1 MNNLTNFKKRFYK
14 LPGIVCILFSIFISV
29 NAQSTCQNFPT
40 PITSN
45 QISGMINAR
54 DLGDSRLTSYF
65 YTFNGNQGDVFINV
79 VTGNFNG
86 DIDIF
91 NAENLNPLTKIV
103 VYADSSNN
111 ETGRVVYLRKPEKL
125 ILRVQGRTPNDEP
138 ATYTIKFAGS
148 FQPVLNVAEI
158 EQPKPPEVKAESQS
172 DVIVNSVGTII
183 GVKPKPSPP
192 ETVAKAEDEPKAEVE
207 KKEVKEDNAGKV
219 SETPLKEKA
228 EDERQPEKKLEV
240 VVTENVATPEEKE
253 KEAPVEKAETETKT
267 EEKAETP
274 ATKSRTRPSRTVT
287 RRAKPEPKPA
297 APNPLESV
305 RLIIL
310 FKDGSKIERPMS
322 EVSRVNVDNKGML
335 MIVSKDGTIGRYSIL
350 DVAKMTIE

>member
-1 MNNLTNFKKRFYK
+1 MNNFTNLKKRFYK
-14 LPGIVCILFSIFISV
+14 LPGIFCVLFSIFISV
-29 NAQSTCQNFPT
+29 NAQSTSQNFPT
-40 PITSN
+40 PVTSN
-45 QISGMINAR
+45 QISGTINAR

-79 VTGNFNG
+79 VTANFNG

-91 NAENLNPLTKIV
+91 NAVNLNPLTKIV

-111 ETGRVVYLRKPEKL
+111 ETGRVVYLRKPERL
-125 ILRVQGRTPNDEP
+125 ILRIQGRTPNDDP

-158 EQPKPPEVKAESQS
+158 EQPKPPEVQRENQS

-183 GVKPKPSPP
+183 GVKPKPAPP
-192 ETVAKAEDEPKAEVE
+192 ETVAKAEEEPKVEVE
-207 KKEVKEDNAGKV
+207 EKEVKEDNAEKV
-219 SETPLKEKA
+219 SETPSKENA
-228 EDERQPEKKLEV
+228 EDEKQPEKKLEV
-240 VVTENVATPEEKE
+240 VVTENVATPEEEKKE
-253 KEAPVEKAETETKT
+253 TPAEKAETETKT
-267 EEKAETP
+267 TEKTEIP
-274 ATKSRTRPSRTVT
+274 ATKTRTRPTRSAA

-297 APNPLESV
+297 APNPLENV

-322 EVSRVNVDNKGML
+322 EVSRVNVDNKGIL
-335 MIVSKDGTIGRYSIL
+335 IVVSKDGTTGRYSIL